1 MPERSDLLSR
11 VHEFAVAAFKLL
23 ERFSN
28 ASAGRPAAEQFY
40 RSASSTEANY
50 RAAKRGRS
58 TAEFIAKLGVV
69 VEEIDE
75 AVGWL
80 EHMRDTKIA
89 DDPDLLSEAMQ
100 LRRIFGR
107 SLGTARRNY
116 RERLKRISS
125 HDGKRRPA
133 SP

>member
-1 MPERSDLLSR
+1 
-11 VHEFAVAAFKLL
+11 VHEFAIAAFELY
-23 ERFSN
+23 ERLPAASKGR
-28 ASAGRPAAEQFY
+28 SAGEQFY
-40 RSASSTEANY
+40 RASSSAESNY

-80 EHMRDTKIA
+80 EHMRDAKIA
-89 DDPDLLSEAMQ
+89 NNPDLLSEAEQ

-107 SLGTARRNY
+107 SLGTARRNQ
-116 RERLKRISS
+116 REREQKLK
-125 HDGKRRPA
+125 DQKGKDRRFRRSKP
-133 SP
+133 PPRYP